1 MEYGIIDNYG
11 LFGDY
16 AFVLGDYV
24 EVWYDVDSVEFT
36 EVVAWCVENNVLWL
50 ELEKNPSGYWK
61 DFLVDVRDVNE
72 NYIENKFFGVRKGY

>member
-1 MEYGIIDNYG
+1 MEYGIIDNHG

-24 EVWYDVDSVEFT
+24 EVWYDVDSVEFI

-50 ELEKNPSGYWK
+50 ELEKNPKDGWK
-61 DFLVDVRDVNE
+61 DFAVDVRDKDE
-72 NYIENKFFGVRKGY
+72 EMIDYIFYGTKEVF

>member
-1 MEYGIIDNYG
+1 MEYGIIDNHG
-11 LFGDY
+11 MFRDY

-24 EVWYDVDSVEFT
+24 EVWYDVDSVEFI

-50 ELEKNPSGYWK
+50 ELEKNPSGHWK
-61 DFLVDVRDVNE
+61 DFLVDVRDINE